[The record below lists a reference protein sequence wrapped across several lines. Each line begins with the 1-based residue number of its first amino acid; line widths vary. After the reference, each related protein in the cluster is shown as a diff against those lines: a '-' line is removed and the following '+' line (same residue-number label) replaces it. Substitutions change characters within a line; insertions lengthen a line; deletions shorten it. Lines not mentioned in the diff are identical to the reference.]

1 MACRSMPQAM
11 VLSPATLRCP
21 WRPSPT
27 GWCKEK
33 MVGHKQIFCC
43 LQPRQKLARMSPDGL
58 RASYAALY
66 QHEHTP
72 WCGLTEAYCM
82 AMCGI
87 RPPFGTADTDRWM
100 WALAWAD
107 DAEFGVR
114 LSAPRLGCIVVMERE
129 SGGHVTTFESTDG
142 DHYRC
147 RGGNQSDMVNVS

>member
-1 MACRSMPQAM
+1 
-11 VLSPATLRCP
+11 
-21 WRPSPT
+21 
-27 GWCKEK
+27 K
-33 MVGHKQIFCC
+33 F
-43 LQPRQKLARMSPDGL
+43 ARMSPDGL

-66 QHEHTP
+66 QHDDTP

-87 RPPFGTADTDRWM
+87 RPPFGTTDTDRWM

-129 SGGHVTTFESTDG
+129 GGGHVTTFESTDG
-142 DHYRC
+142 DYYRC
-147 RGGNQSDMVNVS
+147 RGGNQSDMVNVSSYPISNVVALVWPKAGGPVPPPQRRELSQGDSGSDVASVQRTLGLP